1 VTPSLTRSTMYV
13 PGLLYCEIQA
23 SLNSELAEG
32 LYSTNPLP
40 LRLGGSTA
48 RRSLAFGKAIDFR
61 TTT

>member
-1 VTPSLTRSTMYV
+1 MYV

-23 SLNSELAEG
+23 SLNTELAEG